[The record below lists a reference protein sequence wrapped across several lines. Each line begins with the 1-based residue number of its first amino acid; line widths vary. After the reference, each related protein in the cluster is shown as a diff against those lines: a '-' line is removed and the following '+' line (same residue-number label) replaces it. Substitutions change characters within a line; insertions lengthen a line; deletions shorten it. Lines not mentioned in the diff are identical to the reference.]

1 MDQQRW
7 PSIWPLAALSLAV
20 AVFFLPKKRPGIS
33 KGTSPSS
40 SQSKSPAENPI
51 SAPSSSSKYS
61 LPVEYEV
68 FLSFRGPDVRTT
80 FADVLYKFLD
90 RFKIRTF
97 LDDEELRKGEKIAPS
112 LTEAIKESKVYIP
125 ILSQGYASSKWCL
138 QELALMV
145 KWCKQG
151 DDRIILPIFYMMEP
165 RNVRHQEGSYKEA
178 FRLHSKKY
186 DAETIK
192 EWKEALKEVGEMK
205 GWSVKESDKQ
215 GDIIEKVYSKVW
227 SHLLRSYKLVTDELV
242 GIDSHVQQVT
252 RLLTSDSEG
261 MKVVGIHG
269 MGGMGKTTIAK
280 AVYNELYSQFDR
292 FCFVED
298 AREILS
304 KSEGIV
310 ALQSKIISSILR
322 TDYKVTDASEGLH
335 VIKDRVCKHKVLV
348 VLDDV
353 NNLFEFDQILGK
365 LDNFSRESRFIVTT
379 RDKRVLEVLQECK
392 FYEPG
397 EMSNDHALQLFSK
410 HAFGTDNPPEEDASV
425 SMEFV
430 KVAAGLP
437 LALKVIGS
445 LLFRRER
452 KFWAAKLM
460 ELKDIPPAKL
470 QERLKVS
477 YNELSDNEKQIFLD
491 IACFFIGIEK
501 DFPFYMWSDCKFYP
515 ESGINTLLLRS
526 LIRFNERNQLWM
538 HDHIRDL
545 GRAIV
550 REEDSQRPWKRSR
563 IWSNKDALNILK
575 TGEGSNWVEFL
586 SVDMKDEILEL
597 TDTEFKK
604 LSGLRYLEVH
614 NGILI
619 GDFKGVLPNLRW
631 LRLQH
636 CRSIPSDLN
645 MKKLVILEMERCP
658 VEDEWRGWS
667 GTKVASN
674 LKAIHLHYCHETR
687 TAPDLSQC
695 RNLEWIDLEGCLGMS
710 GEIHIGNLLKN
721 LKLLRFSETNI
732 TKLTGEI
739 GTLENLQVLDA
750 EKLPIS
756 LANLT
761 KLQELS
767 INKCTQLAEVM
778 SIMNMPTS
786 LNKLT
791 LSSSTRVLNLSELK
805 DLEELC
811 FDDCDKLQYL
821 GGLWKLSK
829 LRKLVLKY
837 LSSCNSLLVE
847 GEDGSSTGFPLPSS
861 LNSLQISGLE
871 ILPNFANL
879 NNLTELALEEFQVPE
894 IQGLGDLIM
903 LETLWIDSAQNLI
916 NLDGLEC
923 LSHLNELWLKDC
935 CVLEKLPVSLAN
947 LTKLQRLTIEKCT
960 QLAEVMSVERLEA
973 LSELSMADC
982 TSITKLPDLSALAN
996 LRELDISGCTG
1007 LTGVM
1012 VIPRLEL
1019 LTKLSMSGCSSV
1031 EELTDL
1037 SGLRNMEKLPIS
1049 LVNLTKLQDLSINN
1063 CKQLAEVMSLERMDA
1078 LRSLSMRNCTSIT
1091 KFPDLSALTNLK
1103 TLDIRGCTG
1112 LTGVMEIPM
1121 LESLKK
1127 LDMSGCSS
1135 VEEFTRL
1142 EWLEHLYMSGCSS
1155 VEELP
1160 DLSGL
1165 RNIKELTMTNCTSI
1179 KKLPNLSG
1187 CKNIFSLYIS
1197 GCVQLADVMGV
1208 GRLESL
1214 KSLVMS
1220 GCSSVEDLPDF
1231 SGLRNMASLDIKE
1244 CNQLEEITGIESLE
1258 LLKYLVMRNC
1268 TSIKKLPDLSGCK
1281 KLRRLD
1287 IRGCVQLAEVGGIE
1301 RLESLKWLNMSGCSS
1316 VEELPD
1322 LSGLWNVNSLDI
1334 SECNQLKEVTGI
1346 GSLELLEELVMRN
1359 CTSIKKLPDLS
1370 GCKELH
1376 LLDIRGCIQLAEVS
1390 GIDKLVGLKV
1400 FR

>member
-750 EKLPIS
+750 GNRLEILPNFAN
-756 LANLT
+756 LNNLT
-761 KLQELS
+761 KLSLW
-767 INKCTQLAEVM
+767 KFEVPEIQGLGDL
-778 SIMNMPTS
+778 IMLETC

-847 GEDGSSTGFPLPSS
+847 GEDPSS

-1037 SGLRNMEKLPIS
+1037 SGLRNMVRLDISVCNKLKEVTGIEGFEVLEFIGMAGCTS
-1049 LVNLTKLQDLSINN
+1049 IKKLSDLSG
-1063 CKQLAEVMSLERMDA
+1063 CKKLRLLDIRGCVQLAEFTGIENLELLED
-1078 LRSLSMRNCTSIT
+1078 LEMRNCTSIT
-1091 KFPDLSALTNLK
+1091 KLSDLSVLTNLK
-1103 TLDIRGCTG
+1103 RLTISGCTG
-1112 LTGVMEIPM
+1112 LTEIM
-1121 LESLKK
+1121 
-1127 LDMSGCSS
+1127 
-1135 VEEFTRL
+1135 VIQRL

-1165 RNIKELTMTNCTSI
+1165 RNIV
-1179 KKLPNLSG
+1179 
-1187 CKNIFSLYIS
+1187 SLDIS

-1301 RLESLKWLNMSGCSS
+1301 RLESLKWLN
-1316 VEELPD
+1316 
-1322 LSGLWNVNSLDI
+1322 I